1 MLTWGID
8 QGHVVPDA
16 QPRLLRQSG
25 GHPLGLPVQLDAGRC
40 ACDRALGSGEGVSTG
55 PAEPAPRPARPR
67 GAAHLGVQQQKQ
79 GVVGGGVGPPLQH
92 VRQEQELAEARGS
105 APPRLPPPRRHA
117 PHPLPPRG
125 DAPLTRPALGPHLPR
140 LVAVLQVSQL
150 PPRGLCDPLPGDQ
163 IPKDHGGR
171 ADLWEAVGLC
181 EGLGVRPTPARAPFG
196 PACGCLP
203 FTAVTHD

>member
-1 MLTWGID
+1 MASSPWGPAAGGQGGAEARWARLGVLTWGID

-105 APPRLPPPRRHA
+105 APPRLPPPKETRPSPAPPTGRRA
-117 PHPLPPRG
+117 PHPPGAGPSPSSPGRCPPG
-125 DAPLTRPALGPHLPR
+125 EPAPAPRPVRSSSRRPDSQGPWRQGRPLGGGG
-140 LVAVLQVSQL
+140 AV
-150 PPRGLCDPLPGDQ
+150 
-163 IPKDHGGR
+163 
-171 ADLWEAVGLC
+171 
-181 EGLGVRPTPARAPFG
+181 
-196 PACGCLP
+196 
-203 FTAVTHD
+203 